1 MEEYRDINWDV
12 TFNVTVNGK
21 EVSFDELT
29 ESEKETILQCIKDD
43 SYSGTFCN

>member
-21 EVSFDELT
+21 EVSFDKLT
-29 ESEKETILQCIKDD
+29 ETEQEIILQCIKND